1 MAVYLKNK
9 NLLHEYH
16 RSMERGEITPELVK
30 MFQLLVRR
38 ISWKFHYGNPQDR
51 EDTEG
56 QAMYQLLRAWHK
68 FNPEKSDNPFAY
80 YTQVAKTGFAQG
92 FNELHQIKFR
102 GRISSLDRVG
112 PNGESNRG
120 MI

>member
-30 MFQLLVRR
+30 MFQLLVGR
-38 ISWKFHYGNPQDR
+38 ISRKFHYANYADR
-51 EDTEG
+51 EDAEST
-56 QAMYQLLRAWHK
+56 AMYQLLKYWYK

-80 YTQVAKTGFAQG
+80 YTQIAKVGFAQG

-102 GRISSLDRVG
+102 GKKVSLDSTGV
-112 PNGESNRG
+112 NGENSYG
-120 MI
+120 LL